1 MATTKNLGA
10 THMHKTRCQF
20 ATQMLGVAGAALM
33 AKPLRSTAFA
43 KAASS
48 KGDLLPRMKWLNEPA
63 SATISGDSLAVR
75 VRPKTDLWRKRS
87 MDMSL
92 TMGISFICP

>member
-1 MATTKNLGA
+1 
-10 THMHKTRCQF
+10 MHKTRRQF

-33 AKPLRSTAFA
+33 AKPLRSAAFA

-48 KGDLLPRMKWLNEPA
+48 KGDLLPRMKWLNEPD

-75 VRPKTDLWRKRS
+75 ARPKTDFWWKNVLSGCGKTHELCS
-87 MDMSL
+87 GD
-92 TMGISFICP
+92 